1 MLDFGEE
8 LTIDTYKIPWLI
20 WIQILVLLLLLI
32 LLYCFS
38 AFSLDLSHDNSNT
51 TSSLASSS
59 SSAPSSNLTHQSLT
73 SNEPLLIKRSSQ
85 PSQVGGSQS
94 IKGEILSTTAR
105 GTIRRRRVVGSGDQ
119 EATTTTDNNQR
130 ERESASST
138 STSTAINYHPC
149 HYFKLARLAFLKCL
163 GLDSSSENSSTPN
176 EQRKER

>member
-59 SSAPSSNLTHQSLT
+59 SSSSAPSSNLTHQSLT
-73 SNEPLLIKRSSQ
+73 SDEPLLIKRSSQ

-105 GTIRRRRVVGSGDQ
+105 GTIRRRRDQ
-119 EATTTTDNNQR
+119 EATTTTDNHQR